1 MPYVVTKIKNG
12 YKVCR
17 MDDKRICLSKKPLT
31 LTKAKKQQVAVV
43 LSEMRKRGIIPKR
56 K

>member
-17 MDDKRICLSKKPLT
+17 MDKPSVCLSKKPLT
-31 LTKAKKQQVAVV
+31 KKMALKQEIAVR
-43 LSEMRKRGIIPKR
+43 LSELRKAGRIAKR